1 MVSPNGRH
9 LLMPVV
15 FQLLQAAVA
24 IGNLIY
30 INPANVIRIPSTCH
44 HRVAGQHSSDNDPR
58 DSQLLDVSAFS
69 RTNEFKCLNSIYLH
83 CYL

>member
-1 MVSPNGRH
+1 MVSPNGRY

-15 FQLLQAAVA
+15 FQLLQAAVV
-24 IGNLIY
+24 IGNLIFY

-44 HRVAGQHSSDNDPR
+44 HKVAGQHSSDNDPR

-69 RTNEFKCLNSIYLH
+69 RTNEFKCLPIYLH
-83 CYL
+83 GY